1 MLGIVSDCDAALLSA
16 GASPAAAVA
25 AAGAGAAAAA
35 ASPVGDF
42 LLGALPNGSP
52 DELLR
57 SSPGLGLDFSGS
69 SFSRDSPTNADQAFA
84 DLAQVGGA
92 VRE

>member
-25 AAGAGAAAAA
+25 AVAAAAA

-84 DLAQVGGA
+84 DLAQVGE
-92 VRE
+92 VSV